1 MDAAAAA
8 AATTTGAD
16 AAPPAP
22 SSAPEPIPAK
32 TAAPAPSS
40 SEKPSPTGAA
50 AKART
55 PQIRRVLTTTDAL
68 LLRLSRLLSTP
79 SGTDS
84 LLCTLSYTLTFV
96 AAHTRA
102 YVSARLQ
109 RFAAAL
115 AIKATGG
122 ALLPGETLIATLP
135 ASSALARA
143 SRATESM
150 TKLAALVSDF
160 RVFVRLW
167 ALLDVYT
174 WARGV
179 WRQGDDERKE
189 GEKGKDYVQRALVW
203 AEVAA
208 TAAFQALE
216 NAAYLADKG
225 VLNGAWVTGE
235 KGKRRVARWW
245 VWSSR
250 FWAAYVGLELVRL
263 GWVWAKE
270 SNGDDDNGDKK
281 VAAAEDEESRRAKAL
296 AWWKQL
302 VSNMAWAPMTLHW
315 STEEGFISDA
325 WIGFLGIVAGGVGL
339 YEKWKLT
346 AL

>member
-1 MDAAAAA
+1 MAADDAAA
-8 AATTTGAD
+8 

-22 SSAPEPIPAK
+22 SSAPEP
-32 TAAPAPSS
+32 APVSTS
-40 SEKPSPTGAA
+40 SEKAPATAA
-50 AKART
+50 SKARAS
-55 PQIRRVLTTTDAL
+55 QVRRLLTTTDVL

-96 AAHTRA
+96 AAHTRT
-102 YVSARLQ
+102 YVSARLE

-115 AIKATGG
+115 AIKATG

-135 ASSALARA
+135 PSSRLVRL
-143 SRATESM
+143 SRATDSM
-150 TKLAALVSDF
+150 TKLSSVVSDF

-167 ALLDVYT
+167 ALLDIYT

-179 WRQGDDERKE
+179 WLEDSGK
-189 GEKGKDYVQRALVW
+189 KKKDYVQRALVW
-203 AEVAA
+203 GEVAA
-208 TAAFQALE
+208 SAAFQALE
-216 NAAYLADKG
+216 NGAYLADKG
-225 VLNGAWVTGE
+225 VLNGEWWTGE
-235 KGKRRVARWW
+235 NGKRRVARWW

-250 FWAAYVGLELVRL
+250 FWAAYVGLEIVRL

-270 SNGDDDNGDKK
+270 DEEEQLSEEDKK
-281 VAAAEDEESRRAKAL
+281 AKAL

-302 VSNMAWAPMTLHW
+302 ISNFAWAPMTLHW

-325 WIGFLGIVAGGVGL
+325 WVGALGIVAGGVGL
-339 YEKWKLT
+339 YDKWRAT
-346 AL
+346 AV

>member
-1 MDAAAAA
+1 
-8 AATTTGAD
+8 
-16 AAPPAP
+16 AP
-22 SSAPEPIPAK
+22 SSAPEP
-32 TAAPAPSS
+32 APVTTSTP
-40 SEKPSPTGAA
+40 SEKPPQPPAA
-50 AKART
+50 AARARAT
-55 PQIRRVLTTTDAL
+55 HVRRVLTTADAL

-102 YVSARLQ
+102 YVSARLE

-115 AIKATGG
+115 AIKATG
-122 ALLPGETLIATLP
+122 ALLPGETLIAALP
-135 ASSALARA
+135 PSSRLARA
-143 SRATESM
+143 SRATEAM
-150 TKLAALVSDF
+150 TKLSALVGDF

-167 ALLDVYT
+167 ALLEVYT

-179 WRQGDDERKE
+179 WLEDAGKQ
-189 GEKGKDYVQRALVW
+189 EKDKDYVQRALVW
-203 AEVAA
+203 GEVAA
-208 TAAFQALE
+208 SAAFQALE
-216 NAAYLADKG
+216 NSAYLADKG
-225 VLNGAWVTGE
+225 VLNGEWVTGE

-250 FWAAYVGLELVRL
+250 FWAAYVGLELARL

-270 SNGDDDNGDKK
+270 SNEEQDKSK
-281 VAAAEDEESRRAKAL
+281 VSEEEDRRARAL
-296 AWWKQL
+296 AWWKQV
-302 VSNMAWAPMTLHW
+302 VSNLAWAPMTLHW
-315 STEEGFISDA
+315 SSEEGFISDA

-346 AL
+346 

>member
-1 MDAAAAA
+1 
-8 AATTTGAD
+8 
-16 AAPPAP
+16 P
-22 SSAPEPIPAK
+22 SSAPEP
-32 TAAPAPSS
+32 APVTTSTP
-40 SEKPSPTGAA
+40 SEKPPQPPAA
-50 AKART
+50 ARARAT
-55 PQIRRVLTTTDAL
+55 HVRRVLTTADAL

-102 YVSARLQ
+102 YVSARLE

-115 AIKATGG
+115 VIKATG

-135 ASSALARA
+135 PSSRLARA
-143 SRATESM
+143 SRATEAM
-150 TKLAALVSDF
+150 TKLSALVGDF

-179 WRQGDDERKE
+179 WLEDAGKQDKE
-189 GEKGKDYVQRALVW
+189 KDYVQRALVW
-203 AEVAA
+203 GEVAA
-208 TAAFQALE
+208 SAAFQALE
-216 NAAYLADKG
+216 NGAYLADKG
-225 VLNGAWVTGE
+225 VLNGEWVTGE

-250 FWAAYVGLELVRL
+250 FWAAYVGLELARL
-263 GWVWAKE
+263 GWAWAKE
-270 SNGDDDNGDKK
+270 SSEEQDKK
-281 VAAAEDEESRRAKAL
+281 VSEEDRRERAL
-296 AWWKQL
+296 AWWKQV
-302 VSNMAWAPMTLHW
+302 VSNLAWAPMTLHW
-315 STEEGFISDA
+315 SSEEGFISDA
-325 WIGFLGIVAGGVGL
+325 WIGFLGTVAGGVGL

-346 AL
+346 A